1 MQSEDNLILEP
12 YPISAMR
19 NVLDCIEKKRN
30 IRVDIGRIPLDDRE
44 TLELFKKGDTDGVFG
59 FDAPDIQE
67 YSKQLKP
74 DSFDELMI
82 LGALCGPARAFR
94 PATSELITEYIDRK
108 RGEWE
113 YSCIQPDVEPII
125 SATRGM
131 IIYQEQV
138 TEILCKIAGYT
149 PKAAETARR
158 ILAKKNPEKIAK
170 LEPEFFCRCVAKG
183 YNQQIALQIWD
194 LLLQYAKNAVCKT
207 LVSIYTFVTYQ
218 FAYLKAHYES
228 EFCAAINGV
237 K

>member
-1 MQSEDNLILEP
+1 MQSEDSLALEP

-19 NVLDCIEKKRN
+19 KILDCIEKKWN
-30 IRVDIGRIPLDDRE
+30 IRVDIGLIPLDDRE

-74 DSFDELMI
+74 DSFGELMI

-113 YSCIQPDVEPII
+113 YSCIHPDVEPII

-138 TEILCKIAGYT
+138 TGILCEIAGYT

-183 YNQQIALQIWD
+183 YNQQMFQRIWD
-194 LLLQYAKNAVCKT
+194 ALFPYAGQLGRRS
-207 LVSIYTFVTYQ
+207 LVSIYTFVAYQ
-218 FAYLKAHYES
+218 FGYLKAHYKS
-228 EFCAAINGV
+228 EFCAALSQV
-237 K
+237 Q